1 MASEKTGRRRK
12 IPEPERF
19 KLWVRAGGRCEI
31 CNRYLLEGQLAHREL
46 TFGEAA
52 HIIGQQATE
61 RSPRGLD
68 DDLDPAERDYADN
81 LMLVCDDEHDELDKP
96 GSADAFG
103 IEFLREL
110 KRRHE
115 DRIYHQTSMAPH
127 LRTCPI
133 RMIAELRGRTVELDR
148 SEVAAA
154 VMHGAGRFP
163 EFEFSSRNTI
173 EIDLRGLPGE
183 HEAGPDYYRAATAKI
198 DQVVDHKI
206 ADAVAQEHIS
216 HLSVFA
222 FARLP
227 LLIYLGTKLD
237 DVVATDIY
245 QRHRSTE
252 AWKWPEP
259 DANADFSVSVPDAS
273 DDDEA
278 VLVINVS
285 GTIQKDELP
294 AEVER
299 LALLKITVEDQTPHP
314 DVLSG
319 PQALAAFEHAVRALL
334 AEMEDRHKHVRL
346 LHVFAAMPLSA
357 GVTFGRV
364 FDPDVHAS
372 LAIYDRVSDGY
383 TLALE
388 VGNR

>member
-1 MASEKTGRRRK
+1 MTPTKKKGGRRK
-12 IPEPERF
+12 IPEAERF
-19 KLWVRAGGRCEI
+19 KLWVCAGGRCEI

-52 HIIGQQATE
+52 HIVGQQVTK

-68 DDLDPAERDYADN
+68 DDLDPAARDYADN
-81 LMLVCDDEHDELDKP
+81 LMLVCDDEHDELDKL

-115 DRIYHQTSMAPH
+115 DRIHHQTSMAPH

-133 RMIAELRGRTVELDR
+133 RMIADVRGRTVELDR

-173 EIDLRGLPGE
+173 EIDLRGLAGE

-227 LLIYLGTKLD
+227 LLIYLGSRLD

-245 QRHRSTE
+245 QRHRTTE
-252 AWKWPEP
+252 TWKWPEP
-259 DANADFSVSVPDAS
+259 DATANFSVSIPEAS
-273 DDDEA
+273 DDEA

-285 GTIQKDELP
+285 GTIQNDELP
-294 AEVER
+294 AEVGR
-299 LALLKITVEDQTPHP
+299 LPLFKITVEDQTPHP

-319 PQALAAFEHAVRALL
+319 PQALAAFERAVRALL

-383 TLALE
+383 SLALE

>member
-1 MASEKTGRRRK
+1 MASEKKGRRRK

-52 HIIGQQATE
+52 HIIGQRANE
-61 RSPRGLD
+61 RSPRGLE
-68 DDLDPAERDYADN
+68 DDLGPAERDYADN

-115 DRIYHQTSMAPH
+115 DRVYHQTSMAPH

-148 SEVAAA
+148 SQVAAA

-183 HEAGPDYYRAATAKI
+183 REAGPDYYRAATAKI

-259 DANADFSVSVPDAS
+259 DATADFAVSVPEAS

-285 GTIQKDELP
+285 GTIQRDELP
-294 AEVER
+294 AEVDH
-299 LALLKITVEDQTPHP
+299 LTLLKIAVKDQTPHP

-319 PQALAAFEHAVRALL
+319 PEALAAFEHAVRALL
-334 AEMEDRHKHVRL
+334 AEMEDRHKHVRR
-346 LHVFAAMPLSA
+346 LHLFAAMPLSA

-383 TLALE
+383 SLALE